1 MNGFTG
7 RVGFGA
13 YAGAAVSAL
22 QWRLLILWVLALLV
36 PTLIVALPVFGLLH
50 GQLGHWMYNS
60 ALAQQLSMPVV
71 HDLWD
76 TFTSAKGALASSG
89 IVAVGLTLLIAPW
102 LTGMAVASGRAAR
115 PLSFGGL
122 IQGGFVEYG
131 RMFRVALWSLVPY
144 AVAIAVHM
152 AMTHYAENRGD
163 DAVLQSVADSADRM
177 ALIVSLVV
185 FAIMQ
190 AIVESMRAQY
200 VADLG
205 LRSATRAF
213 GRSLRQ
219 IVRRPLTT
227 LLVYLVI
234 TAIGLGVAAVIA
246 YVRIRTPALG
256 AWGFILAFVLVQ
268 VGVMATAW
276 MHVARIYSLAMVA
289 RSMVFRRR
297 RPV

>member
-1 MNGFTG
+1 MNGYTG
-7 RVGFGA
+7 RIGFGA
-13 YAGAAVSAL
+13 YAGAAVSGL
-22 QWRLLILWVLALLV
+22 QWRLLILWVLALLI
-36 PTLIVALPVFGLLH
+36 PTAVVALPVFGLLNS
-50 GQLGHWMYNS
+50 QLSHWMYNA
-60 ALAQQLSMPVV
+60 ALAQQFSVSVV

-76 TFTSAKGALASSG
+76 TFDSAHGALASSG
-89 IVAVGLTLLIAPW
+89 LVALVLTLLIAPW
-102 LTGMAVASGRAAR
+102 LSGMAVASGRAAR
-115 PLSFGGL
+115 PLGFGGL

-131 RMFRVALWSLVPY
+131 RMFRVALWSLIPY

-152 AMTHYAENRGD
+152 AMTHYADDRGD
-163 DAVLQSVADSADRM
+163 AAVLKSVADSADRT

-219 IVRRPLTT
+219 IVRRPLVT

-234 TAIGLGVAAVIA
+234 TAIGLAVVAIIA
-246 YVRIRTPALG
+246 YARIRTPAIG
-256 AWGFILAFVLVQ
+256 AGGFILAFVLVQ
-268 VGVMATAW
+268 AGVMITAW
-276 MHVARIYSLAMVA
+276 MHVARIYALAMVA

-297 RPV
+297 RPG